1 MPRAFANCSVSTTT
15 VVLASFSAKN
25 LSDANQGMLERFA
38 GELRKEVSHSLRHS
52 IVQCCQAFGAAQVA
66 APIWSCGR
74 RCARGTEVTGQ
85 LVAAFTDAEADMRP
99 PHGVEGWRHNP
110 FIIVGALH
118 LDAVSL
124 VVTVHVDVLH
134 GILQGKVEAL
144 AAGAGAARHARIGVV
159 ILNSG
164 CCRDSKSTH
173 LFELH
178 LLGCTTVV
186 FCMGSIQQIS
196 CCVFK
201 LLATEHPPN

>member
-1 MPRAFANCSVSTTT
+1 MPRALANCSVSTTT

-38 GELRKEVSHSLRHS
+38 GKFRKQVSHSLRHS

-99 PHGVEGWRHNP
+99 PHGVEGWWYDP
-110 FIIVGALH
+110 FVVVGALH
-118 LDAVSL
+118 LDDVSL
-124 VVTVHVDVLH
+124 LVTVHVDVLH
-134 GILQGKVEAL
+134 GIVQGKVEAL
-144 AAGAGAARHARIGVV
+144 AAGAGAARHARIGVI

-164 CCRDSKSTH
+164 RCHDSK
-173 LFELH
+173 
-178 LLGCTTVV
+178 
-186 FCMGSIQQIS
+186 
-196 CCVFK
+196 
-201 LLATEHPPN
+201 